1 MVADWLFEVALFM
14 TKRGL
19 PVRKKPVLV
28 GISFLASLVIGWV
41 FLRGQAPQ
49 QESDPVK
56 LSPHMYQVR
65 LENAYV
71 RVLEYRSEPGE
82 KETMHFHPPGVVYY
96 LSDGAMRV
104 TDRQGHTEEH
114 HLNAGE
120 VTWRNKTWHAAENTG
135 KTEVHALAVELKM
148 ALEDLQ

>member
-1 MVADWLFEVALFM
+1 MKK
-14 TKRGL
+14 KRLMLRIGL
-19 PVRKKPVLV
+19 VV
-28 GISFLASLVIGWV
+28 SLGAAWI
-41 FLRGQAPQ
+41 LLPGQTPEK
-49 QESDPVK
+49 ESDPVK
-56 LSPHMYQVR
+56 LTPHMYQVR

-82 KETMHFHPPGVVYY
+82 KEPMHFHPPGVVYY
-96 LSDGAMRV
+96 LSDGTMRV
-104 TDRQGHTEEH
+104 TDRQGHAEEH

-148 ALEDLQ
+148 PLEDLK